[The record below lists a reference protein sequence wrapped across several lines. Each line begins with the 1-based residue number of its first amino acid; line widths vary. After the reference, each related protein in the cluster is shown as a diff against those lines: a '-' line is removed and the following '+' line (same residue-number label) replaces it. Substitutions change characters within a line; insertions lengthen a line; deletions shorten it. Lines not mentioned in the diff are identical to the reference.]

1 MWKNGYQIAT
11 PSGSVKIVARFMKGG
26 SLEVKCNFEPLWQR
40 EFVDE
45 MERKFFMHRI
55 KKPTPGECIIYI
67 TLPRNTERGPLLEY
81 LAEIFE
87 ATIHDTGI

>member
-1 MWKNGYQIAT
+1 MWNNAYLYAT
-11 PSGSVKIVARFMKGG
+11 PSGNVNIRARFMKGG
-26 SLEVKCNFEPLWQR
+26 SLEIKCNFEPLAQR

-45 MERKFFMHRI
+45 LNRKFFMHRI

-67 TLPRNTERGPLLEY
+67 TLPRCTERGPLLDY